1 MEVMITD
8 SERKILLRML
18 STAVGEV
25 RSQVRRT
32 HDPEWHDGLKEEESL
47 MKGLLEKL
55 NRE

>member
-1 MEVMITD
+1 MEVTITEP
-8 SERKILLRML
+8 ERAILLRIL
-18 STAVGEV
+18 NTAVGEV

-55 NRE
+55 DQD